1 MKYTKLAEK
10 VMKNARKE
18 ALALGHRFV
27 GTEHILLAMAALKD
41 NYAGELLKSYR
52 IDAQQIREF
61 MAKMD
66 MQADGT
72 VEEAEIAVSP
82 QVRSLEKAAEEAALK
97 LGFEEI
103 GTEHL
108 LLAILSDPNYMGVR
122 MLLMLGVNVP
132 EMLMRV
138 RQELGVPMP
147 PEQHRVMP
155 DGGMDEFAD
164 PDPRSMTERFTRD
177 LTDPQHLAKADPV
190 IGREKEIERM
200 MQILCRRTKNNPAL
214 IGEAGVGKT
223 AIVEGLAK
231 RIGSGSVPDMLKN
244 KRILSLD
251 MAAMIAGTKFRG
263 EFEERLKKLMDEIIS
278 SNGQIILFMDEMHTL
293 VGAGSAEGT
302 MDAANILK
310 PALSRGEIQ
319 LIGATTVSE
328 YTKHIEKDGALNRRF
343 QPILV
348 EEPTEEETLEIL
360 KGIRER
366 YEAHHGVR
374 YTEEALEA
382 AVRLSHRYITDR
394 ALPDKAIDL
403 MDEAGARS
411 RMKAFSDTRKNAEED
426 VQEKEPLTALEAA
439 KQKEAAILKG
449 DLEKAMELSALEQKL
464 KKAAGKAQRAAKA
477 DSKEPGASGERF
489 IEASDVETVVSLWTG
504 IPAGKIAETDAE
516 RLRHLEDSLHK
527 RVIGQDEAVKAVA
540 QAIRRGRL
548 GLKDPKRP
556 IGSFLL
562 LGPTGVG
569 KTELCKAL
577 AEVLFGS
584 EESLIRLDMSEY
596 MEKYSVSKL
605 IGSAPGYVG
614 YEEGGQLSEKIRKK
628 PYSVVL
634 FDEIE
639 KAHPDLFNILL
650 QVLDDGHI
658 TDSQGRRTDFK
669 NTVIMMTSNTGARAI
684 QSSKQLGFKTVDTR
698 EADHKR
704 MVDQVTAE
712 VKRTFRPEFLNR
724 IDEMIVFHS
733 LTKEEIGSIAGL
745 MFSEIAKR
753 VEEAHRIKLE
763 LTKEA
768 RDHFVDKGYDPAY
781 GARPLRRLL
790 QSELEDGLADVLLS
804 GTVKDGDTVEVRF
817 ENEKTVLVKK
827 ESIG

>member
-10 VMKNARKE
+10 VLKEAVKE
-18 ALALGHRFV
+18 ALLLGHRFV
-27 GTEHILLAMAALKD
+27 GTEHILLAMAAVKG
-41 NYAGELLKSYR
+41 NYAGDLLKSYR
-52 IDAQQIREF
+52 VEADGIREF
-61 MAKMD
+61 LSKMD
-66 MQADGT
+66 MQASDVENDGQMAESPH
-72 VEEAEIAVSP
+72 VEI
-82 QVRSLEKAAEEAALK
+82 LKKAAEEAAQK
-97 LGFEEI
+97 LGFEEV

-108 LLAILSDPNYMGVR
+108 LLALLSDPSFMAIRVLA
-122 MLLMLGVNVP
+122 MMGVNVP
-132 EMLMRV
+132 DMLNRV

-147 PEQHRVMP
+147 QDPHRVTP
-155 DGGMDEFAD
+155 DGMMDEFSD
-164 PDPRSMTERFTRD
+164 PDTRSMTERFTKD
-177 LTDPQHLAKADPV
+177 LTDPQPLQKADPV
-190 IGREKEIERM
+190 IGRENEIERM

-231 RIGSGSVPDMLKN
+231 RIGSGDVPEMLKN

-263 EFEERLKKLMDEIIS
+263 EFEDRLKKLMDEITTD
-278 SNGQIILFMDEMHTL
+278 GRIILFMDEMHTL

-348 EEPTEEETLEIL
+348 EEPTEEETLAIL
-360 KGIRER
+360 KGLAHR
-366 YEAHHGVR
+366 YEAHHGVQ
-374 YTEEALEA
+374 YSEAALEA
-382 AVRLSHRYITDR
+382 AVKLSHRYITDR
-394 ALPDKAIDL
+394 SLPDKAIDL
-403 MDEAGARS
+403 MDEAGARC
-411 RMKAFSDTRKNAEED
+411 RMKLFSK
-426 VQEKEPLTALEAA
+426 QEEAA
-439 KQKEAAILKG
+439 HEAGAHEKAPENAAEASKRKEAAILRG
-449 DLEKAMELSALEQKL
+449 DLETAQKMAALEQKL
-464 KKAAGKAQRAAKA
+464 KKASEKAANAAAK
-477 DSKEPGASGERF
+477 GEKQELPAENR
-489 IEASDVETVVSLWTG
+489 IEASDVEAVVSLWTG

-516 RLRHLEDSLHK
+516 RLRHLEDNLHQ

-569 KTELCKAL
+569 KTELCKSL

-584 EESLIRLDMSEY
+584 EEALIRVDMSEY

-639 KAHPDLFNILL
+639 KAHPDIFNILL

-684 QSSKQLGFKTVDTR
+684 QSVKQLGFKTVDTR

-704 MVDQVTAE
+704 MTDQVMAE

-724 IDEMIVFHS
+724 IDETIVFQS
-733 LTKEEIGSIAGL
+733 LTRDEIGSIADL
-745 MFSEIAKR
+745 MFKEISGR
-753 VEEAHRIKLE
+753 VLEAHQLHLE
-763 LTKEA
+763 LTEA
-768 RDHFVDKGYDPAY
+768 ARVHFIEKGYDPAY

-790 QSELEDGLADVLLS
+790 QSELENGLADVLLQ
-804 GTVKDGDTVEVRF
+804 GEVKDGDTVEVRF
-817 ENEKTVLVKK
+817 ENDKIVLARKEK
-827 ESIG
+827 